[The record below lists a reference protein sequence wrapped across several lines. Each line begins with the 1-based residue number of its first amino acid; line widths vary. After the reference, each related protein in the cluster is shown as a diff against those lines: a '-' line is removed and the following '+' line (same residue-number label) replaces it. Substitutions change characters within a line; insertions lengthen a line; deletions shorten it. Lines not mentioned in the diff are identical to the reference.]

1 MAGGAE
7 ASSEGGTSSDE
18 PPSSGTQVPAWI
30 FSTCVILLVT
40 AGGAAGVQIDQPG
53 VATIHKTTFLGYQ
66 FPNNQSQ
73 GRSEPSVVEVGVEL
87 RSGWKS
93 QPVLELGLASDSG
106 CQSVMSTTWL
116 TTKPGAEGGMG
127 RAIRARLPLHG
138 IILGELTGIRRTQAG
153 WAMSVCLR
161 SPGGRWQAHSEVHLP
176 QHPGSQQHLHHL
188 LRDGSALKGQQPG
201 GTIYFVCKIFP
212 TFPLTCTTSF

>member
-1 MAGGAE
+1 M
-7 ASSEGGTSSDE
+7 
-18 PPSSGTQVPAWI
+18 PAWI
-30 FSTCVILLVT
+30 FPTCVILLVT
-40 AGGAAGVQIDQPG
+40 SGGAAGVQIDQPG
-53 VATIHKTTFLGYQ
+53 VPAIHKTTFLGYQ

-73 GRSEPSVVEVGVEL
+73 GRSEPTVVEVGVEL

-138 IILGELTGIRRTQAG
+138 IILGELPGIRRTQAG

-161 SPGGRWQAHSEVHLP
+161 SPGGRWQAHGEVHLP
-176 QHPGSQQHLHHL
+176 QHLGSQQHLHHR
-188 LRDGSALKGQQPG
+188 LRDGSLLKGQQPG
-201 GTIYFVCKIFP
+201 
-212 TFPLTCTTSF
+212 